1 MDVSGIIN
9 APTVIGDL
17 SGNAATAT
25 TAGTCTG
32 NAATATTAGTC
43 TGNASSATKLETSRT
58 IAGQTFD
65 GQQNVSIASTDL
77 TDTSTLVRN
86 NVDQTIS
93 GVLTANSFVGSGA
106 TLTNIPNGALVNS
119 SIYINNQP
127 VSLGSNMNLTESQWT
142 TDASGIFYGS
152 GNVRIDTNSGQL
164 TATSFNATS
173 DLTLKSNISMLNTPL
188 EKILNIE
195 GRNYTWKNDENNVLQ
210 SGLIAQQVEE
220 HIPEVIVTNKENNIK
235 TINYNG
241 IIPYLVESIKE
252 QQRQIES
259 QKSEIE
265 ELKTMVKTLIKK

>member
-1 MDVSGIIN
+1 
-9 APTVIGDL
+9 
-17 SGNAATAT
+17 
-25 TAGTCTG
+25 
-32 NAATATTAGTC
+32 
-43 TGNASSATKLETSRT
+43 
-58 IAGQTFD
+58 
-65 GQQNVSIASTDL
+65 
-77 TDTSTLVRN
+77 
-86 NVDQTIS
+86 
-93 GVLTANSFVGSGA
+93 
-106 TLTNIPNGALVNS
+106 
-119 SIYINNQP
+119 
-127 VSLGSNMNLTESQWT
+127 
-142 TDASGIFYGS
+142 
-152 GNVRIDTNSGQL
+152 
-164 TATSFNATS
+164 
-173 DLTLKSNISMLNTPL
+173 MLNTPL